1 MSTTI
6 NLSNGIHSRLMT
18 ISQQIGRTETEL
30 IEEAI
35 LNYLEDLEDK
45 TKYLKHQYFNM
56 KEAYDELKFN
66 HRKMCSEY
74 NILSGNNPIQVNKPL
89 KSNLS
94 KVVENV

>member
-35 LNYLEDLEDK
+35 LNYLEDLEDIQEAQNRLGNSPER
-45 TKYLKHQYFNM
+45 YLTLEEVEQ
-56 KEAYDELKFN
+56 ELGLAN
-66 HRKMCSEY
+66 
-74 NILSGNNPIQVNKPL
+74 
-89 KSNLS
+89 
-94 KVVENV
+94 

>member
-35 LNYLEDLEDK
+35 LSYVEDLEDIQEVRNRLINPPER
-45 TKYLKHQYFNM
+45 YLTLEEVEQ
-56 KEAYDELKFN
+56 ELGLAN
-66 HRKMCSEY
+66 
-74 NILSGNNPIQVNKPL
+74 
-89 KSNLS
+89 
-94 KVVENV
+94 

>member
-35 LNYLEDLEDK
+35 LNYLEDLEDMQDAQNRLGNPPER
-45 TKYLKHQYFNM
+45 YLTLEEVEQ
-56 KEAYDELKFN
+56 ELGLAN
-66 HRKMCSEY
+66 
-74 NILSGNNPIQVNKPL
+74 
-89 KSNLS
+89 
-94 KVVENV
+94 

>member
-35 LNYLEDLEDK
+35 LNYLEDLEDMQDAQNRLFNPPEC
-45 TKYLKHQYFNM
+45 YLTLEEVEQ
-56 KEAYDELKFN
+56 ELGLAN
-66 HRKMCSEY
+66 
-74 NILSGNNPIQVNKPL
+74 
-89 KSNLS
+89 
-94 KVVENV
+94 

>member
-35 LNYLEDLEDK
+35 LNYLEDLEDIQSAQNRLMNPPER
-45 TKYLKHQYFNM
+45 YLTLEEVEQ
-56 KEAYDELKFN
+56 ELGLAN
-66 HRKMCSEY
+66 
-74 NILSGNNPIQVNKPL
+74 
-89 KSNLS
+89 
-94 KVVENV
+94 

>member
-35 LNYLEDLEDK
+35 LNYLEDLEDIQEAQNRLMNPPER
-45 TKYLKHQYFNM
+45 YLTLEEVEQ
-56 KEAYDELKFN
+56 ELGLAN
-66 HRKMCSEY
+66 
-74 NILSGNNPIQVNKPL
+74 
-89 KSNLS
+89 
-94 KVVENV
+94 

>member
-35 LNYLEDLEDK
+35 LNYLEDLEDIQEAQNRLGNPPER
-45 TKYLKHQYFNM
+45 YLTLEEVEQ
-56 KEAYDELKFN
+56 ELGLAN
-66 HRKMCSEY
+66 
-74 NILSGNNPIQVNKPL
+74 
-89 KSNLS
+89 
-94 KVVENV
+94 

>member
-35 LNYLEDLEDK
+35 LNYLEDLEDIQEAQNRLGNRPER
-45 TKYLKHQYFNM
+45 YLTLEEVEQ
-56 KEAYDELKFN
+56 ELGLAN
-66 HRKMCSEY
+66 
-74 NILSGNNPIQVNKPL
+74 
-89 KSNLS
+89 
-94 KVVENV
+94 

>member
-35 LNYLEDLEDK
+35 LNYLEDLEDI
-45 TKYLKHQYFNM
+45 Q
-56 KEAYDELKFN
+56 EAQNRL
-66 HRKMCSEY
+66 
-74 NILSGNNPIQVNKPL
+74 GNPP
-89 KSNLS
+89 
-94 KVVENV
+94 ER

>member
-35 LNYLEDLEDK
+35 LNYLEDLED
-45 TKYLKHQYFNM
+45 TQEAQNRLGNPPERYLTLEEVEQ
-56 KEAYDELKFN
+56 ELGLAN
-66 HRKMCSEY
+66 
-74 NILSGNNPIQVNKPL
+74 
-89 KSNLS
+89 
-94 KVVENV
+94 

>member
-35 LNYLEDLEDK
+35 LNYLEDLEDIQEAQNRLLNPPEC
-45 TKYLKHQYFNM
+45 YLTLEEVEQ
-56 KEAYDELKFN
+56 ELGLAN
-66 HRKMCSEY
+66 
-74 NILSGNNPIQVNKPL
+74 
-89 KSNLS
+89 
-94 KVVENV
+94 